1 LLKKYNFINDDVDD
15 YQDYD
20 DSVLSL
26 PNADESMNSAHSTT
40 FYPSFSANVSNN
52 ARKGSVRKSFVNLS
66 VDNDSDYEGSEL
78 NELSPVQATSKRPL
92 AHNTVIKSKN
102 VDTSTNTSPLHVT
115 EAGSKEEVDHKSVH
129 MQLKAAAALLLDA
142 VEEQGRLKALL
153 SYTDK
158 SDVVTSSSTDIQL
171 RLTGALIELEA
182 AVHQNIKWRSQCDAA
197 NTRADDAERALAVI
211 KSRLSEVEL
220 ERDNYRNEVKELKRQ
235 QILGSPKAKPEGV
248 PRRLL
253 GGLPRPYYSKVHD
266 DGIIPPPIESP
277 PPEPADP
284 HQSEDNSLEMATD
297 HVILTVEVDGSRSE
311 RLVIRADSDP
321 ITLAFEFLKEHA
333 LPPEY
338 LEPLIKYI
346 SITQSTKF
354 ESVGEKHKPQN
365 DSSNESSQSIIYLSP
380 SSTEAERKNDSM
392 ENSGLISPLSATPS
406 SNRGG
411 LTSSPI
417 ASPGSVHSISVNDSL
432 NSESPVPPPP
442 ADSPATNKT
451 DSRNLSNYIDY
462 SISSASSSDD
472 DYNPSPK
479 KPTSPLQEAQQK
491 YEKENPFSG
500 LSPDKYTYMNL
511 PEKFKNHPSGIANDS
526 DLQILAAV
534 EKEAIEAFK
543 EQEKILDFIHQG
555 KYEANIPVDIIPT
568 SPYKAPTSKFST
580 AVEYFDRASSLAN
593 AGDLENAVPLYH
605 YALKMFE
612 TAGIKN
618 LKLIREE
625 VDYWTDML
633 QKNMTTTQEYTPGT
647 HSPNHLLTHS
657 PNHLLTHSEPS
668 FATKYLERTISSGR
682 MTDTNMLN
690 RSRIKT
696 PKINHQTMLLSPD
709 E

>member
-1 LLKKYNFINDDVDD
+1 
-15 YQDYD
+15 
-20 DSVLSL
+20 
-26 PNADESMNSAHSTT
+26 
-40 FYPSFSANVSNN
+40 
-52 ARKGSVRKSFVNLS
+52 
-66 VDNDSDYEGSEL
+66 
-78 NELSPVQATSKRPL
+78 
-92 AHNTVIKSKN
+92 
-102 VDTSTNTSPLHVT
+102 
-115 EAGSKEEVDHKSVH
+115 
-129 MQLKAAAALLLDA
+129 
-142 VEEQGRLKALL
+142 
-153 SYTDK
+153 
-158 SDVVTSSSTDIQL
+158 
-171 RLTGALIELEA
+171 
-182 AVHQNIKWRSQCDAA
+182 
-197 NTRADDAERALAVI
+197 
-211 KSRLSEVEL
+211 
-220 ERDNYRNEVKELKRQ
+220 
-235 QILGSPKAKPEGV
+235 
-248 PRRLL
+248 
-253 GGLPRPYYSKVHD
+253 
-266 DGIIPPPIESP
+266 
-277 PPEPADP
+277 
-284 HQSEDNSLEMATD
+284 
-297 HVILTVEVDGSRSE
+297 
-311 RLVIRADSDP
+311 
-321 ITLAFEFLKEHA
+321 
-333 LPPEY
+333 
-338 LEPLIKYI
+338 
-346 SITQSTKF
+346 
-354 ESVGEKHKPQN
+354 
-365 DSSNESSQSIIYLSP
+365 
-380 SSTEAERKNDSM
+380 
-392 ENSGLISPLSATPS
+392 
-406 SNRGG
+406 
-411 LTSSPI
+411 
-417 ASPGSVHSISVNDSL
+417 L

-690 RSRIKT
+690 SSRSRIKT
-696 PKINHQTMLLSPD
+696 PKINQQTMLLSPD